1 MKKLIVLLHGVGS
14 RGADLQGL
22 GKYWSQTLDDVIV
35 ATPDGPSRFDMGPG
49 FQWFSVNGIT
59 DDTRAARI
67 ADARNAFTATING
80 LLEKHGI
87 QPGRDKLVL
96 SGFSQGAIMSLDA
109 LVNGQWPLA
118 AVVAFSGRLASA
130 QPWQPVHHTPVLL
143 VHGAS
148 DPVINWQESE
158 RAAAQLGAAGVDV
171 DTYIE
176 PGVPHTIT
184 ANGAMKAANFLM
196 PLLNRVD

>member
-22 GKYWSQTLDDVIV
+22 GQYWSQTLDDVIV
-35 ATPDGPSRFDMGPG
+35 ATPDGPAHFDMGPG
-49 FQWFSVNGIT
+49 FQWFSVNGVT
-59 DDTRAARI
+59 EENRAGRI
-67 ADARNAFTATING
+67 AEARSAFTATING
-80 LLEKHGI
+80 LLEKHAI

-109 LVNGQWPLA
+109 LVNAQWPLA

-130 QPWQPVHHTPVLL
+130 QPWQPAPHTPLLL

-148 DPVINWQESE
+148 DPVISYQQSQ
-158 RAAAQLGAAGVDV
+158 RAAEQLGAAGVDV
-171 DTYIE
+171 DTFFE
-176 PGVPHTIT
+176 AGVPHTIT
-184 ANGAMKAANFLM
+184 ATGAKKAASFLL
-196 PLLNRVD
+196 PLLNRAD

>member
-14 RGADLQGL
+14 SGDDLRGL
-22 GKYWSQTLDDVIV
+22 GKYWSQTLGDVLV
-35 ATPDGPSRFDMGPG
+35 ASPDGPSRFDMGPG

-59 DDTRAARI
+59 EETRAGRI
-67 ADARNAFTATING
+67 ADARAAFNATLTG
-80 LLEKHGI
+80 LLEKHDV

-96 SGFSQGAIMSLDA
+96 AGFSQGAIMSLDA

-130 QPWQPVHHTPVLL
+130 RPWQPASNIPVLL
-143 VHGAS
+143 VHGMS
-148 DPVINWQESE
+148 DPVINWKESE
-158 RAAAQLGAAGVDV
+158 RAAAELGEAGIDV
-171 DTYIE
+171 DTYFE
-176 PGVPHTIT
+176 PGVPHTLT
-184 ANGAMKAANFLM
+184 ANGAMKAASFLQ

>member
-14 RGADLQGL
+14 RGADMQGL
-22 GKYWSQTLDDVIV
+22 GKYWSQTLDDVII
-35 ATPDGPSRFDMGPG
+35 ATPDGPSPFDMGPG

-59 DDTRAARI
+59 DETRAARI
-67 ADARNAFTATING
+67 AEARSAFNATIKG
-80 LLEKHGI
+80 LLEKHDV

-109 LVNGQWPLA
+109 LVNARWPLA

-130 QPWQPVHHTPVLL
+130 QPWQPVPHTPVLL

-148 DPVINWQESE
+148 DPVINYQQSQ
-158 RAAAQLGAAGVDV
+158 RAAEQLGAAGVDV
-171 DTYIE
+171 DTYFE

-184 ANGAMKAANFLM
+184 ANGAMKAANFLL
-196 PLLNRVD
+196 PRLNRVD

>member
-14 RGADLQGL
+14 SGTDLQAL
-22 GKYWSQTLDDVIV
+22 GRYWSQALDDVII
-35 ATPDGPSRFDMGPG
+35 ATPDGPSPFDMGSG

-59 DDTRAARI
+59 DETRAARI
-67 ADARNAFTATING
+67 AEARIAFNATING
-80 LLEKHGI
+80 LLEKYDV

-109 LVNGQWPLA
+109 LVNAQWPLA

-130 QPWQPVHHTPVLL
+130 QPWYPAPHTPVLL

-148 DPVINWQESE
+148 DPVIHYQQSQ
-158 RAAAQLGAAGVDV
+158 RAAEQLGAAGVDV
-171 DTYIE
+171 DTYFE

-184 ANGAMKAANFLM
+184 ANGAMKAANFLL